1 MYFFSNACHGFNS
14 SSKRPH
20 PALTVVSC
28 WAQLSCFSFV
38 LVGDSACVCCCP
50 YPIMLVPE
58 PVPPLH
64 CTVQVHL
71 HPLPLQIP
79 SSVPV
84 MRRAYNTELEVITIT
99 PYCVVDFAWRLSAP
113 CTERLAVGEG
123 GAALGNL
130 ELQDGGSRR
139 EQALELELGEQFRGG
154 LAPGRGRC
162 GAASRWKPFVAAPD
176 SHPNRPGRH
185 SIFDSDSSV
194 SFSWVA
200 GDRQ

>member
-1 MYFFSNACHGFNS
+1 MEKKKEKGKKYQEQGGEKGPLSHVFFLQCLPRLQFFQQTTTP
-14 SSKRPH
+14 RIDCR
-20 PALTVVSC
+20 LL

-50 YPIMLVPE
+50 YPIMLVP
-58 PVPPLH
+58 VPALH

-123 GAALGNL
+123 APLWGIWSSKTAAHGGNKPWSWSWARSSGGA
-130 ELQDGGSRR
+130 
-139 EQALELELGEQFRGG
+139 
-154 LAPGRGRC
+154 
-162 GAASRWKPFVAAPD
+162 
-176 SHPNRPGRH
+176 
-185 SIFDSDSSV
+185 
-194 SFSWVA
+194 
-200 GDRQ
+200 